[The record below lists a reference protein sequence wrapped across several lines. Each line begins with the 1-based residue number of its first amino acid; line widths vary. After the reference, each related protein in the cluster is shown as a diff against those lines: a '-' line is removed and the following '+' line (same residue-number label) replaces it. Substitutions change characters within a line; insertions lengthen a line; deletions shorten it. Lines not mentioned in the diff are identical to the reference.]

1 MNEVLGRVLTVDGS
15 QIMASLEKDSKELSS
30 VRVGAMVSIN
40 GPVGEV
46 VGTISAVRLEPAS
59 PSGRV
64 IVVDLLGEIFHAEYG
79 GSHFLRGVSNHP
91 VPGTP
96 VICASNADLET
107 VYVPSSRSSIQVGTL
122 YNDSTQP
129 AFLMVNE
136 LLSKHFALLGATGA
150 GKSCALTL
158 ILSAMLEKHPNA
170 HVILLD
176 PHNEYPH
183 AFPDLA
189 ESVNVDNLQL
199 PFWLFDFEEACRVLI
214 RGGSEQEQESQAM
227 ILKDVITAARTE
239 YAGGGPTPFPIT
251 VDTPVPYLTAD
262 LLNHLNQRMGKL
274 DKPDSVAPYLRLKTR
289 FESLRN
295 DPRFKFMFTDV
306 FDAPDRLS
314 EVVGRLLRIPV
325 RGKPLTI
332 VDLSGVPGEIVD
344 VVVSLLCRV
353 LFDFAVWSERDRM
366 PPVLLVCEEAH
377 RYVPEDG
384 RVGFA
389 ATARAITRLAKE
401 GRKYGVSL
409 ALISQRPSELS
420 AHALSQCGTIFA
432 MRMGNELDQ
441 EFVAKV
447 IPYAARGMLNS
458 LPGLPTQQAVASGEG
473 VPLTMRI
480 RFADLPE
487 DRRPRSL
494 SAEFSQAWQRDSAD
508 ADFRDDAVWRWRLQS
523 RKTEEQQPH

>member
-15 QIMASLEKDSKELSS
+15 QITASLDTDPGELSS

-46 VGTISAVRLEPAS
+46 VGTVSAVRLEPGS
-59 PSGRV
+59 PTGRV
-64 IVVDLLGEIFHAEYG
+64 LVVDLLGEIFRAEYG

-91 VPGTP
+91 APGTP

-107 VYVPSSRSSIQVGTL
+107 VYIPSSRSSIQVGTL

-136 LLSKHFALLGATGA
+136 LLAKHFALLGATGA

-158 ILSAMLEKHPNA
+158 ILSAMLDKHPNA

-176 PHNEYPH
+176 PHNEYPQ
-183 AFPDLA
+183 AFPDIA
-189 ESVNVDNLQL
+189 ETVNADNLQL

-214 RGGSEQEQESQAM
+214 RGGSQAEQESQAM
-227 ILKDVITAARTE
+227 ILKDAITAARIE
-239 YAGGGPTPFPIT
+239 YAKGQQLPFSIT
-251 VDTPVPYLTAD
+251 VDTPIPYLISD
-262 LLNHLNQRMGKL
+262 LLNILNQRMGKL
-274 DKPDSVAPYLRLKTR
+274 DKPDNAAPYMRLKTR
-289 FESLRN
+289 VESLRT
-295 DPRFKFMFTDV
+295 DPRFKFLFADT

-332 VDLSGVPGEIVD
+332 VDLSGMPGEIVD
-344 VVVSLLCRV
+344 VVVSLLCRL
-353 LFDFAVWSERDRM
+353 LFDFAVWSERERM

-377 RYVPEDG
+377 RYIPEDE

-389 ATARAITRLAKE
+389 AASRAITRLAKE

-420 AHALSQCGTIFA
+420 GHALSQCGTIFA

-447 IPYAARGMLNS
+447 IPFAARGMLNA
-458 LPGLPTQQAVASGEG
+458 LPGLPTQQAIASGEG
-473 VPLTMRI
+473 VPLTMRL

-487 DRRPRSL
+487 ERRPRSL

-508 ADFRDDAVWRWRLQS
+508 AEFRDEAVWRWRLQS
-523 RKTEEQQPH
+523 RKAEQPH

>member
-15 QIMASLEKDSKELSS
+15 QITASLDTEPGEVSA
-30 VRVGAMVSIN
+30 VRVGAMVSIS

-46 VGTISAVRLEPAS
+46 VGTVSAVRLEPAS
-59 PSGRV
+59 PTGRV
-64 IVVDLLGEIFHAEYG
+64 LVVDLLGEIFRAEYG

-91 VPGTP
+91 APGTP

-107 VYVPSSRSSIQVGTL
+107 VYIPQSRSSIQVGTL

-136 LLSKHFALLGATGA
+136 LLAKHFALLGATGA

-158 ILSAMLEKHPNA
+158 ILSAMLDKHPNA

-176 PHNEYPH
+176 PHNEYPQ
-183 AFPDLA
+183 AFPDIA
-189 ESVNVDNLQL
+189 ESVNSDNLQL
-199 PFWLFDFEEACRVLI
+199 PFWLFDFEEASRVLI
-214 RGGSEQEQESQAM
+214 RGGTQQEQESQAM
-227 ILKDVITAARTE
+227 ILKDVITAARIE
-239 YAGGGPTPFPIT
+239 YAKGQQLPFAIT
-251 VDTPVPYLTAD
+251 VDTPIPYLTAD
-262 LLNHLNQRMGKL
+262 LLNILSQRMGKL
-274 DKPDSVAPYLRLKTR
+274 DKPDSATPYLRLKTR

-295 DPRFKFMFTDV
+295 DPRFKFMFTDT

-332 VDLSGVPGEIVD
+332 VDLSGMPGEIVD

-353 LFDFAVWSERDRM
+353 LFDFAVWSERERM

-377 RYVPEDG
+377 RYIPEDE
-384 RVGFA
+384 RAGFS

-432 MRMGNELDQ
+432 MRLGNELDQ
-441 EFVAKV
+441 EFVSKV
-447 IPYAARGMLNS
+447 IPFAARGMLNA
-458 LPGLPTQQAVASGEG
+458 LAGLPTQQAIASGEG
-473 VPLTMRI
+473 VPLTMRL
-480 RFADLPE
+480 RFSDLPE
-487 DRRPRSL
+487 ERRPRSI

-508 ADFRDDAVWRWRLQS
+508 AEFRDEAVWRWRLQS
-523 RKTEEQQPH
+523 RQAEQPR

>member
-1 MNEVLGRVLTVDGS
+1 MNEVLGRVLTVEGS
-15 QIMASLEKDSKELSS
+15 QITASLDPEPAESGA
-30 VRVGAMVSIN
+30 VHVGSMVSITA
-40 GPVGEV
+40 PVGEV

-91 VPGTP
+91 TPGTP
-96 VICASNADLET
+96 VICASNADLAT

-122 YNDSTQP
+122 YNDSSQP

-136 LLSKHFALLGATGA
+136 LLGKHFALLGATGA

-158 ILSAMLEKHPNA
+158 ILSAMLDKHPNA

-176 PHNEYPH
+176 PHNEYPQ
-183 AFPDLA
+183 AFKDLA
-189 ESVNVDNLQL
+189 ETVNVDNLQL
-199 PFWLFDFEEACRVLI
+199 PFWLFDLEEVSRIMI
-214 RGGSEQEQESQAM
+214 RGGTEQEQESQAM
-227 ILKDVITAARTE
+227 ILKDIITAARTE
-239 YAGGGPTPFPIT
+239 YAGDTSPPFPIN
-251 VDTPVPYLTAD
+251 VDTPVPYLMSD
-262 LLNHLNQRMGKL
+262 VLNILNQRMGKL
-274 DKPDSVAPYLRLKTR
+274 DKPDNAAPYMRLKSR
-289 FESLRN
+289 FESLRA

-332 VDLSGVPGEIVD
+332 VDLSGVPTEITD
-344 VVVSLLCRV
+344 VVVSLLCRL
-353 LFDFAVWSERDRM
+353 LFDFAVWSERERM

-377 RYVPEDG
+377 RYVPEDE
-384 RVGFA
+384 RLGFA
-389 ATARAITRLAKE
+389 ATARAITKLAKE

-441 EFVAKV
+441 EFIAKV
-447 IPYAARGMLNS
+447 IPFAARGMLS
-458 LPGLPTQQAVASGEG
+458 ALPGMPTQQAVASGEG

-480 RFADLPE
+480 RFSDLPE
-487 DRRPRSL
+487 DRRPRSE
-494 SAEFSQAWQRDSAD
+494 SAEFSKAWQQDSAD
-508 ADFRDDAVWRWRLQS
+508 ADFRDESVWRWRLQS
-523 RKTEEQQPH
+523 RRTEQPRQA

>member
-1 MNEVLGRVLTVDGS
+1 MNEVLGRVLTVEGA
-15 QIMASLEKDSKELSS
+15 QVTASLDSDPAELSS

-46 VGTISAVRLEPAS
+46 VGTVSAVRLEAGS

-64 IVVDLLGEIFHAEYG
+64 LVIDLLGEIFRAEYG

-91 VPGTP
+91 APGTP

-107 VYVPSSRSSIQVGTL
+107 VYIPSSRSSIQVGTL

-136 LLSKHFALLGATGA
+136 LLAKHFALLGATGA

-158 ILSAMLEKHPNA
+158 ILSAMLDKHPNA

-176 PHNEYPH
+176 PHNEYPQ
-183 AFPDLA
+183 AFPDIA
-189 ESVNVDNLQL
+189 ESVNADNLQL

-214 RGGSEQEQESQAM
+214 RGGTKQEQESQAM
-227 ILKDVITAARTE
+227 ILKDVITAARME
-239 YAGGGPTPFPIT
+239 YARGQQLPFSIT
-251 VDTPVPYLTAD
+251 VDTPIPYMAAD
-262 LLNHLNQRMGKL
+262 LLNLLNESMGKL
-274 DKPDSVAPYLRLKTR
+274 DKPDSATPYLRLKNR
-289 FESLRN
+289 FESLRS
-295 DPRFKFMFTDV
+295 DPRFKFMFTDT
-306 FDAPDRLS
+306 FDSPDRLS

-332 VDLSGVPGEIVD
+332 VDLSGMPGEIVD
-344 VVVSLLCRV
+344 VVVSLLCRL

-377 RYVPEDG
+377 RYIPEDE
-384 RVGFA
+384 RVGFSA
-389 ATARAITRLAKE
+389 AARAITRLAKE

-409 ALISQRPSELS
+409 AVISQRPSELS

-441 EFVAKV
+441 EIVAKV
-447 IPYAARGMLNS
+447 IPFAARGMLNA
-458 LPGLPTQQAVASGEG
+458 LPGLPTQQAIASGEG
-473 VPLTMRI
+473 VPLTMRL
-480 RFADLPE
+480 RFSDLPE
-487 DRRPRSL
+487 ERRPRSL
-494 SAEFSQAWQRDSAD
+494 SAEFSQAWQRDSEGAE
-508 ADFRDDAVWRWRLQS
+508 FRDEAVWRWRLQS
-523 RKTEEQQPH
+523 HKSEQPR

>member
-15 QIMASLEKDSKELSS
+15 QIMASLETAVNELSS

-64 IVVDLLGEIFHAEYG
+64 LVVDLLGEIFHAEYG

-91 VPGTP
+91 APGTP
-96 VICASNADLET
+96 VICASNAELAT

-136 LLSKHFALLGATGA
+136 LLTKHFALLGATGA

-158 ILSAMLEKHPNA
+158 ILSSMLDKHPNA

-176 PHNEYPH
+176 PHNEYPS

-189 ESVNVDNLQL
+189 ETVNVDNLQL

-227 ILKDVITAARTE
+227 ILKDVITAARAE
-239 YAGGGPTPFPIT
+239 FAGDVSFPIT
-251 VDTPVPYLTAD
+251 VDTPVPYLTSD
-262 LLNHLNQRMGKL
+262 LLNFLNRQMGKL
-274 DKPDSVAPYLRLKTR
+274 DKPDSAAPYLRLKTR
-289 FESLRN
+289 FESLRA
-295 DPRFKFMFTDV
+295 DPRFKFMFSDT
-306 FDAPDRLS
+306 FGAPDRLS

-325 RGKPLTI
+325 SGKPLTI
-332 VDLSGVPGEIVD
+332 VDLSGVPTEIAD
-344 VVVSLLCRV
+344 VVVSLLCRL

-377 RYVPEDG
+377 RYVPEDANI
-384 RVGFA
+384 GFA

-409 ALISQRPSELS
+409 ALISQRPSELAS
-420 AHALSQCGTIFA
+420 AALSQCGTLFA

-447 IPYAARGMLNS
+447 IPYAARAMLTA
-458 LPGLPTQQAVASGEG
+458 LPGLPTQQAIISGEG

-487 DRRPRSL
+487 DRRPRSEG
-494 SAEFSQAWQRDSAD
+494 AEFSDAWQRDSAGEE
-508 ADFRDDAVWRWRLQS
+508 FRDEAVWRWRQQS
-523 RKTEEQQPH
+523 KRSELAH

>member
-15 QIMASLEKDSKELSS
+15 QITASLDTDPGELSA
-30 VRVGAMVSIN
+30 VRVGAMVSIS

-46 VGTISAVRLEPAS
+46 VGTVSAVRLEPAS
-59 PSGRV
+59 PTGRV
-64 IVVDLLGEIFHAEYG
+64 LVVDLLGEIFRAEYG

-91 VPGTP
+91 APGTP

-107 VYVPSSRSSIQVGTL
+107 VYVPQSRSSIQVGTL
-122 YNDSTQP
+122 YNDSSQP

-136 LLSKHFALLGATGA
+136 LLAKHFALLGATGA

-158 ILSAMLEKHPNA
+158 ILSAMLDKHPNA

-176 PHNEYPH
+176 PHNEYPQ
-183 AFPDLA
+183 AFPDIA
-189 ESVNVDNLQL
+189 ESVNSDNLQL
-199 PFWLFDFEEACRVLI
+199 PFWLFDFEEASRVLI
-214 RGGSEQEQESQAM
+214 RGGTQQEQESQAM
-227 ILKDVITAARTE
+227 ILKDVITAARME
-239 YAGGGPTPFPIT
+239 YAKGQQLPFAIT
-251 VDTPVPYLTAD
+251 VDTPIPYLTAD
-262 LLNHLNQRMGKL
+262 LLNILSQRMGKL
-274 DKPDSVAPYLRLKTR
+274 DKPDSATPYLRLKTR

-295 DPRFKFMFTDV
+295 DPRFKFMFTDT

-332 VDLSGVPGEIVD
+332 VDLSGMPGEIVD

-377 RYVPEDG
+377 RYIPEDE

-389 ATARAITRLAKE
+389 ATSRAITRLAKE

-420 AHALSQCGTIFA
+420 AQALSQCGTIFA
-432 MRMGNELDQ
+432 MRLGNELDQ

-447 IPYAARGMLNS
+447 IPFAARGMLNA
-458 LPGLPTQQAVASGEG
+458 LAGLPTQQAIASGEG
-473 VPLTMRI
+473 VPLTMRL
-480 RFADLPE
+480 RFSDLPE
-487 DRRPRSL
+487 DRRPRSI

-508 ADFRDDAVWRWRLQS
+508 VEFRDEAVWRWRLQS
-523 RKTEEQQPH
+523 RQAEQPR